1 MSKPI
6 VIKPIVV
13 LGGGGHARVVI
24 DSLLACGA
32 TIEGLVDPALV
43 AGTDGVLGVRVL
55 GGDEALGGRDPASV
69 LLANGIG
76 SVQSTERRRARF
88 EHFRALGFQFAH
100 VIHPAATLARDV
112 ERAEGVQVMAGAVVQ
127 SGASLGRNTLV
138 NTRASLDHECRIG
151 DHVHVAPGATLSG
164 GVAVGEGS
172 HVGTGAVVI
181 QGVRIGRH
189 CVIGAG
195 AVVLKDVPDG
205 ATLVTPQSRVT
216 AGQGPETEK

>member
-1 MSKPI
+1 MSAPI
-6 VIKPIVV
+6 II

-24 DSLLACGA
+24 DALLARGA
-32 TIEGLVDPALV
+32 VIEGLVDPALV
-43 AGTDGVLGVRVL
+43 AGAEGALSVRVL
-55 GGDEALGGRDPASV
+55 GGDEALDGRDPSSV

-88 EHFRALGFQFAH
+88 EHFRALGFRFAH
-100 VIHPAATLARDV
+100 VIHLAATLARDV
-112 ERAEGVQVMAGAVVQ
+112 ELAEGVQVMAGAVVQ
-127 SGASLGRNTLV
+127 SGASLGLNTLV

-164 GVAVGEGS
+164 GVVVGEGS

-216 AGQGPETEK
+216 PGVSNPGHGP